1 MSTRRAIEQR
11 FDPAF
16 EEDEMQG
23 SGDEPEDEEHH
34 QGLYEDGATSG
45 EVEDGRVEEEESTSE
60 AADSMVG
67 HGKDPFTNLTQ
78 DDIGETGR
86 YLVRAVGPFSHVGDV
101 ANAGV
106 SWENECVEWE
116 VRQHAREAQGAP
128 CDERDPDPRDLSQ
141 LDNRSVNLTS
151 FLGIHL

>member
-1 MSTRRAIEQR
+1 MSTRRAIEQQ

-16 EEDEMQG
+16 EEDELQG
-23 SGDEPEDEEHH
+23 SGDEPEDKEHH
-34 QGLYEDGATSG
+34 QGLYEDGTTSG